1 MKTLHISVA
10 LVSLLCMSCT
20 SSRQP
25 LAWRVIDVRP
35 HQNYYVIDRLD
46 PDCWVVDIEVTNQT
60 TRDVFVDWNRD
71 ESSFLTDGRW
81 ESLDV
86 KDVMIHCYAGDSW
99 TFPLYLPH
107 RAEAYRYLM
116 HYQLGCSVYDRQF
129 LIEGKLPR

>member
-1 MKTLHISVA
+1 M
-10 LVSLLCMSCT
+10 
-20 SSRQP
+20 
-25 LAWRVIDVRP
+25 
-35 HQNYYVIDRLD
+35 D

-71 ESSFLTDGRW
+71 ESSYQADGRW

-86 KDVMIHCYAGDSW
+86 KAVMTYCDAGDSR

-116 HYQLGCSVYDRQF
+116 YYKLGCSVYERQF
-129 LIEGKLPR
+129 LIEAKLPR